1 VEKKLLVHESQHKVV
16 EAEEARVYTVE
27 VFKGKA
33 FRKGKYEFNGTDYE
47 QVVEIKAFRIVV
59 REEIITP
66 IGTEQHSE
74 PLDFNFC
81 CSRSGDFRYVTRVI
95 AEQCKTLNDVRY
107 LMADLEDRFAATM
120 DRDAKFELKKQLG
133 LYNQKPAPV
142 VRTNKQY
149 KPLPQIKR
157 P

>member
-1 VEKKLLVHESQHKVV
+1 VEKKLLVHESQHKIVDGG
-16 EAEEARVYTVE
+16 ETRTYTVE

-33 FRKGKYEFNGTDYE
+33 FRKGKYEFNGKVHE

-59 REEIITP
+59 SEEIVSDL
-66 IGTEQHSE
+66 GTETSE

-81 CSRSGDFRYVTRVI
+81 CSRSGDFRYVSRVVT
-95 AEQCKTLNDVRY
+95 EQCKSLNDVRY
-107 LMADLEDRFAATM
+107 LMADLEERFAATM

-142 VRTNKQY
+142 VRTNKQH

>member
-1 VEKKLLVHESQHKVV
+1 VEKKQLVHDSQHKIV
-16 EAEEARVYTVE
+16 EVEETRIYTVE

-59 REEIITP
+59 REEIVKPT
-66 IGTEQHSE
+66 GTEVSE

-81 CSRSGDFRYVTRVI
+81 CSRSGDFRYFSRVV
-95 AEQCKTLNDVRY
+95 AEQCKTLENVRF
-107 LMADLEDRFAATM
+107 LMADLENRFAATM

-142 VRTNKQY
+142 VRTNKQH